1 MARVIWTGA
10 LAFGLVNIPVGLYS
24 ATEDRTVHFNQF
36 QQGTSDRIRYKRVN
50 ERTGEEVNFRDI
62 VKGREVDDDTYVL
75 LTDDELES
83 VEPGRTRTIDI
94 TDFVDLAEVDPIYFQ
109 RTYYLAPR
117 GDGADRSYGLLHQA
131 MAATNRAGI
140 ATLVM
145 RSKEYLV
152 AVRPQQ
158 EILALETMYFADE
171 IRDPIEATG
180 YEPSGQPA
188 RPRELTIARQLIE
201 SMTTDWDPSN
211 YHDSYRERVEDLIES
226 KRTGEKIETA
236 APAPRA
242 SKVVDL
248 TETLRRSVEEARGRR
263 SGGSAASGDRSGGD
277 RSGGLGSGGRGS
289 GSQGSGSQGSG
300 SQGSGSQGSGS
311 QSGTGRAGTG
321 RGGGRARATADT
333 GPPDEDLS
341 AMTKSQLAALAAELS
356 IPGRSKLT
364 RDELETAVRQARHPR
379 PKAVS

>member
-50 ERTGEEVNFRDI
+50 ERTGEEVNYRDI

-75 LTDDELES
+75 LTDEDLES

-117 GDGADRSYGLLHQA
+117 GDGADRSYALLHQA
-131 MAATNRAGI
+131 MAETNRAGI

-152 AVRPQQ
+152 AVRPQE

-171 IRDPIEATG
+171 IREPIEATG

-188 RPRELTIARQLIE
+188 KPRELAVAQQLIE
-201 SMTTDWDPSN
+201 SMTTDWDPTR
-211 YHDSYRERVEDLIES
+211 YEDTYRERVEQLIES
-226 KRTGEKIETA
+226 KRNGEEIETA

-263 SGGSAASGDRSGGD
+263 AGGRSGAPAEAAAKGSNASEAAKGSKASGAAKGSKASRATGRSGP
-277 RSGGLGSGGRGS
+277 
-289 GSQGSGSQGSG
+289 QG
-300 SQGSGSQGSGS
+300 
-311 QSGTGRAGTG
+311 
-321 RGGGRARATADT
+321 
-333 GPPDEDLS
+333 EDLT
-341 AMTKSQLAALAAELS
+341 AMTKAQLAALAAELG

>member
-24 ATEDRTVHFNQF
+24 ATEDKTVHFNQF
-36 QQGTSDRIRYKRVN
+36 QKGTSDRIRYKRVN
-50 ERTGEEVNFRDI
+50 ERTGEEVNYRDI

-75 LTDDELES
+75 LTDDDLES
-83 VEPGRTRTIDI
+83 VEPGRTHTIDI

-117 GDGADRSYGLLHQA
+117 GDGADRSYALLYQA

-171 IRDPIEATG
+171 IRDPAEATG
-180 YEPSGQPA
+180 YEPSGEPA
-188 RPRELTIARQLIE
+188 RARELTIARQLIE
-201 SMTTDWDPSN
+201 SMTTDWDPAG
-211 YHDSYRERVEDLIES
+211 YRDTYRERIEQLIES
-226 KRTGEKIETA
+226 KRNGEEIETA
-236 APAPRA
+236 APAPKE

-263 SGGSAASGDRSGGD
+263 GSGSGAPRAGSAARTPGPAGDSGGA
-277 RSGGLGSGGRGS
+277 GGGGAG
-289 GSQGSGSQGSG
+289 
-300 SQGSGSQGSGS
+300 
-311 QSGTGRAGTG
+311 GTGRASS
-321 RGGGRARATADT
+321 GRAGRAHS
-333 GPPDEDLS
+333 GPATLPDEDLS
-341 AMTKSQLAALAAELS
+341 AMTKSQLAGLAAELE
-356 IPGRSKLT
+356 IPRRSKLT
-364 RDELETAVRQARHPR
+364 RGELEEAVRRARHPR

>member
-36 QQGTSDRIRYKRVN
+36 QKGTSDRIRYKRVN

-75 LTDDELES
+75 LTEDELES

-158 EILALETMYFADE
+158 EVLALETMYFADE

-180 YEPSGQPA
+180 YQPSGQPA

-201 SMTTDWDPSN
+201 SMTTDWDPAM
-211 YHDSYRERVEDLIES
+211 YHDSYRERVEELIES
-226 KRTGEKIETA
+226 KRTGETIETA
-236 APAPRA
+236 APAPQP

-263 SGGSAASGDRSGGD
+263 TRETGTRETGTP
-277 RSGGLGSGGRGS
+277 GSGGRGS
-289 GSQGSGSQGSG
+289 GGRSSGGDSRTGHA
-300 SQGSGSQGSGS
+300 
-311 QSGTGRAGTG
+311 GTIHGAGRSRTQAGTG
-321 RGGGRARATADT
+321 
-333 GPPDEDLS
+333 PQDEDLS
-341 AMTKSQLAALAAELS
+341 AMTKSQLAALATELD

-364 RDELETAVRQARHPR
+364 RDELETAVRRARHPR
-379 PKAVS
+379 PEAVS